1 MTDNQPFTARTRQL
15 PCIIGKGNYRPE
27 ADIKKPAEEGFAS
40 IE

>member
-1 MTDNQPFTARTRQL
+1 MSIVVMT
-15 PCIIGKGNYRPE
+15 GKGNYRPE